1 MNEEQKLLKRWKELK
16 ELETTAR
23 KERYEIEKK
32 LGIF

>member
-16 ELETTAR
+16 EQEDAAR